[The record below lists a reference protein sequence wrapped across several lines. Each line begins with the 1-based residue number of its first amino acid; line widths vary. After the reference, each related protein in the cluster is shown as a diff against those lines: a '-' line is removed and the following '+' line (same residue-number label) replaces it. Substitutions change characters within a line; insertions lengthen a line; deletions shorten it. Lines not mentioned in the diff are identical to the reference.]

1 MCDYSL
7 HEVASRPARV
17 GDRLVTTSFG
27 NAITRGFAAIEQPAV
42 AVCLLPG
49 TEISFEDEAE
59 CDHAFARMVP
69 GLGFGKLGERV
80 ARFRRVNE
88 ERVDAHHDALEFPSG
103 KVVLVTRLRPGQR
116 ATVLQLPA
124 SHRATTTT
132 EERQEAGSLV

>member
-1 MCDYSL
+1 
-7 HEVASRPARV
+7 
-17 GDRLVTTSFG
+17 VTTSFG
-27 NAITRGFAAIEQPAV
+27 HAITRGFAAIEQPGV

-49 TEISFEDEAE
+49 TEISFEEDAE

-80 ARFRRVNE
+80 ARFRRINE
-88 ERVDAHHDALEFPSG
+88 DRVDAHHDALEFPSG

-124 SHRATTTT
+124 SQRPATATP
-132 EERQEAGSLV
+132 ERQEAGSLV